1 MSRYILAIVLFNFLF
16 LVGCQAQK
24 DKQKIY
30 EYGKKSRFGTG
41 KYYMGREISQI
52 MGHQGAPWLEREDRE
67 EQERTDI
74 AIDLL
79 PLDEGDVVADIGAGT
94 GYYTFRISKRVPK
107 GKVLAVDVQPEMLEM
122 LDTKKKELGIDNVE
136 PILGEEKSPK
146 LDPNSVDLVLFV
158 DVYHELAYPYEMM
171 KDIVS
176 SLKENGKV
184 VLLEYRAEDP
194 NVPIKKLHKM
204 SAKQVIKEMEAV
216 GLQFVENKGQ
226 LPWQHFM
233 IFEKQQ

>member
-1 MSRYILAIVLFNFLF
+1 MSRFILAIAVFNLLF

-24 DKQKIY
+24 DKQAIY
-30 EYGKKSRFGTG
+30 EYGKKTRFGTG

-79 PLDEGDVVADIGAGT
+79 PLDEDDVVADIGAGT

-107 GKVLAVDVQPEMLEM
+107 GKVLAVDVQLEMLEM
-122 LDTKKKELGIDNVE
+122 LSAKNKELGIDNVE
-136 PILGEEKSPK
+136 PILGAEKSPK
-146 LDPNSVDLVLFV
+146 LAPNSVDLVLFV

-171 KDIVS
+171 QEIVS
-176 SLKENGKV
+176 SLKADGKV
-184 VLLEYRAEDP
+184 VFLEYRAEDP

-233 IFEKQQ
+233 IFGK